1 MSISVHMISVPAEEV
16 VSSRVTYLPESGG
29 SLGRSPSCDIALPDQ
44 SKWISRTHCQLYPTD
59 RGYVIKDISNNGV
72 SLNDKSLAKE
82 KEYVITDGDIIKL
95 GGYTLLISLLSDP
108 KVNAANNTTQDE
120 TFIEPFNLKLDD
132 SDTDFLDDSPEVAT
146 VQKTSNFS
154 SKNVLSDD
162 PFSSDPFEDLD
173 DNKVIPNIE
182 VDEISHADNNTLSSA
197 ELEYL
202 PVNVENNTRIEESID
217 KLITLTEKNQ
227 QYLQNPQLQQKAL
240 FDALEQTVDQ
250 FLNEFA
256 PKQLENQFSEY
267 VSSGIFTNKDKKYW
281 KIYRKHFQHRQDNG
295 DFRRQFKALFMENMQ
310 KQSEERE

>member
-16 VSSRVTYLPESGG
+16 VSSRVSYLPESGG

-44 SKWISRTHCQLYPTD
+44 TKWISRTHCQLYPTD

-95 GGYTLLISLLSDP
+95 GGYTLLVSLLSEP
-108 KVNAANNTTQDE
+108 KVDTTNSKQDD

-132 SDTDFLDDSPEVAT
+132 SDTDFLDETPEVT
-146 VQKTSNFS
+146 SIKKTSPFS

-173 DNKVIPNIE
+173 DDQVVPNIE
-182 VDEISHADNNTLSSA
+182 VDEIAQSDTNTLSSA

-256 PKQLENQFSEY
+256 PKQLESQFSEY
-267 VSSGIFTNKDKKYW
+267 VSSGIFSNKDKKYW

>member
-16 VSSRVTYLPESGG
+16 VSSRVSYLPESGG

-44 SKWISRTHCQLYPTD
+44 TKWISRTHCQLYPTD

-95 GGYTLLISLLSDP
+95 GGYTLLVSLLSTP
-108 KVNAANNTTQDE
+108 KVESTNNKQDD

-132 SDTDFLDDSPEVAT
+132 SDTDFLDEAPEVTSTKRA
-146 VQKTSNFS
+146 SNFS

-173 DNKVIPNIE
+173 DQQVVPNIE
-182 VDEISHADNNTLSSA
+182 VDEIAHGDTSALSSA

-202 PVNVENNTRIEESID
+202 PVHIENNTRIEESID

-256 PKQLENQFSEY
+256 PKQLESQFSEY
-267 VSSGIFTNKDKKYW
+267 VSSGIFSNKDKKYW

>member
-16 VSSRVTYLPESGG
+16 VSSRVSYLPESGG

-44 SKWISRTHCQLYPTD
+44 TKWISRTHCQLYPTN

-95 GGYTLLISLLSDP
+95 GGYTLLVSLLSEP
-108 KVNAANNTTQDE
+108 KVDTTNSKQDD

-132 SDTDFLDDSPEVAT
+132 SDTDFLDETPEVT
-146 VQKTSNFS
+146 SIKKTSPFS

-173 DNKVIPNIE
+173 DGQVVPNIE
-182 VDEISHADNNTLSSA
+182 VDEIAQSDTNTLSSA

-256 PKQLENQFSEY
+256 PKQLESQFSEY
-267 VSSGIFTNKDKKYW
+267 VSSGIFSNKDKKYW

>member
-16 VSSRVTYLPESGG
+16 VSSRVSYLPESGG

-44 SKWISRTHCQLYPTD
+44 TKWISRTHCQLYPTD

-95 GGYTLLISLLSDP
+95 GGYTLLVSLLSTS
-108 KVNAANNTTQDE
+108 KVESTNNKQDD

-132 SDTDFLDDSPEVAT
+132 SDTDFLDEAPEVAST
-146 VQKTSNFS
+146 KKASNFS

-173 DNKVIPNIE
+173 DEQVVPNIE
-182 VDEISHADNNTLSSA
+182 VDEIAHGDTSALSSA

-202 PVNVENNTRIEESID
+202 PVNIENNTRIEESID

-256 PKQLENQFSEY
+256 PTQLESQFSEY
-267 VSSGIFTNKDKKYW
+267 VSSGIFSNKDKKYW